1 MYRSYVFPAI
11 ELTLVAVLALQC
23 LGCVLQHYSCRFVL
37 CNRSPGEVTA
47 TLIGESHK
55 GHSRVIPAGQ
65 CEGVGM
71 FRSAGEKGTIEIS
84 SLNGEIQSISVVAGK
99 GSHDEVTVDFPSP
112 SWSKAAQ
119 HK

>member
-1 MYRSYVFPAI
+1 MLGMCST
-11 ELTLVAVLALQC
+11 TLLLSFCALQS
-23 LGCVLQHYSCRFVL
+23 LARGS
-37 CNRSPGEVTA
+37 TA